1 MYNSDTSHVSVFLQA
16 KQGNT
21 GTDWCILVLRPAC
34 WPPLK
39 LVSIGVVCYL
49 CHNICANITEQKKK
63 QFSPDDPC
71 SVCARYGDV
80 QSCST
85 KLGHFRSMTSG
96 LFRVHTAECG
106 RDVKRCWE
114 IGHPSTSPV
123 CQSSE
128 NRWIALTVPTMCL
141 SQFECVWFNA
151 LEGSVRDGGS
161 AFGFIFALL
170 YL

>member
-1 MYNSDTSHVSVFLQA
+1 MFLCSCRQNKEILA
-16 KQGNT
+16 QT
-21 GTDWCILVLRPAC
+21 GAYWYCVLLVDLLWSWFRLVLFAIYVTTFVQTWQR
-34 WPPLK
+34 
-39 LVSIGVVCYL
+39 
-49 CHNICANITEQKKK
+49 KKK
-63 QFSPDDPC
+63 QFRPDDPC